1 MCRLFVAILLEAVL
15 SVPVF
20 AQDINNPEATGLA
33 LPPAASGAA
42 AVDAAEPAPSHVI
55 RRLKHKRPS
64 SLPMLYAG
72 ATALQSYDTALTLG
86 LIEGGYAHET
96 NPMMKTVVQNPV
108 VFVALKTGVTV
119 TAILAA
125 EHLWKNHNRTG
136 AVALM
141 IATNVIMGV
150 VAVHNTRA
158 VP

>member
-1 MCRLFVAILLEAVL
+1 
-15 SVPVF
+15 
-20 AQDINNPEATGLA
+20 
-33 LPPAASGAA
+33 
-42 AVDAAEPAPSHVI
+42 
-55 RRLKHKRPS
+55 
-64 SLPMLYAG
+64 
-72 ATALQSYDTALTLG
+72 
-86 LIEGGYAHET
+86 
-96 NPMMKTVVQNPV
+96 MMKTVVQNPV